1 MQAYQWFL
9 LGMAVVWMPG
19 LLGLA
24 LVLLFWRTNAD
35 DMDQNSADRTL

>member
-24 LVLLFWRTNAD
+24 LLFWRINTD